1 MSLKRWDG
9 TQWVIVAGSRPGA
22 QGAQGP
28 TGPTGPAGS
37 AGPTGPKGADGSNG
51 AAGVAGTRGSK
62 VYTGATS
69 PELAG
74 LSGLLEN
81 DNYFNTDNGNWYA
94 YSQSTTTWVLQ
105 GNIKGAN
112 GANGAT
118 GPTGLRGPTGLQGPA
133 GDGGLGELLKMDA
146 MLGLGIYIPK
156 PEIQEVI
163 ATVNTNIFN
172 PASFI

>member
-9 TQWVIVAGSRPGA
+9 AQWVIVAGSRPGA
-22 QGAQGP
+22 QGAQGA

-37 AGPTGPKGADGSNG
+37 TGATGPTGIPGSNG
-51 AAGVAGTRGSK
+51 TPGVSGTRGSK
-62 VYTGATS
+62 VYTGATT

-74 LSGLLEN
+74 LSGLLEA
-81 DNYFNTDNGNWYA
+81 DQYFNTSTGNWYA
-94 YSQSTTTWVLQ
+94 YSQSSTEWVLQ

-112 GANGAT
+112 GANGDT
-118 GPTGLRGPTGLQGPA
+118 GPTGLRGPTGLQGVA

-156 PEIQEVI
+156 PEVQEVY
-163 ATVNTNIFN
+163 AEESTNIFS
-172 PASFI
+172 PSSFI

>member
-22 QGAQGP
+22 QGAQGA

-37 AGPTGPKGADGSNG
+37 TGATGPQGVGGVNG
-51 AAGVAGTRGSK
+51 TAGVAGTRGSK
-62 VYTGATS
+62 VYTGATT

-74 LSGLLEN
+74 LSGLLEA
-81 DNYFNTDNGNWYA
+81 DQYFNTATGNWYA
-94 YSQSTTTWVLQ
+94 YSQSSTTWVIQ

-118 GPTGLRGPTGLQGPA
+118 GPTGTRGPTGLQGA
-133 GDGGLGELLKMDA
+133 NGDGGISALLKMDA
-146 MLGLGIYIPK
+146 MLGLGIWIPK
-156 PEIQEVI
+156 PEVQEVY
-163 ATVNTNIFN
+163 TEESTNIFS
-172 PASFI
+172 PSSFI